1 MTFLMT
7 PKKKSSKEQVKSE
20 QFLSN
25 QSSATVWRHFA
36 VTGLRFDWCTPGD
49 HGHLSLS
56 FSPIRWSGTTRSWNR
71 FGVFG
76 RVSIRRGRFVIRHY
90 NGNAGA
96 QQNMYIEKRPLPVRP
111 LGVAFYCRLV
121 SAIKLT
127 CDFNPLGAVERSI
140 ASSFSVELSES
151 SHVASCRAVNPC

>member
-49 HGHLSLS
+49 HGHLFLSLR
-56 FSPIRWSGTTRSWNR
+56 FVGLALLDHGTGLVYLAASR
-71 FGVFG
+71 FG
-76 RVSIRRGRFVIRHY
+76 
-90 NGNAGA
+90 AG
-96 QQNMYIEKRPLPVRP
+96 V
-111 LGVAFYCRLV
+111 
-121 SAIKLT
+121 
-127 CDFNPLGAVERSI
+127 
-140 ASSFSVELSES
+140 SSFVTTTEMPAHNKICISKSG
-151 SHVASCRAVNPC
+151 HCRFAL